1 MGKRS
6 REGKVQRLKHF
17 QKKIVKN
24 SLQVTTLQHF
34 LYSILTLVWIE
45 FQEKYEVLRHLIK
58 DNSDMKTIKLIN
70 SMDKH
75 AFSSVHLILCLFLSN
90 KNRNFQEKL

>member
-6 REGKVQRLKHF
+6 REGKVQRLKHL
-17 QKKIVKN
+17 QKKIVK
-24 SLQVTTLQHF
+24 
-34 LYSILTLVWIE
+34 VWIE
-45 FQEKYEVLRHLIK
+45 FQEKYGILHHLIK

-75 AFSSVHLILCLFLSN
+75 ASSSVHLILCLFLSN